1 MKILKLFDVYFL
13 AMMMIQGT
21 VVITVDARK
30 FKKSHMDNISR
41 KSRIL
46 GWLAIIIS
54 IILFVLRWIFK

>member
-1 MKILKLFDVYFL
+1 MKILNLFDVYFL

-21 VVITVDARK
+21 VVISVDARG
-30 FKKSHMDNISR
+30 FKKDDMDNTSK

-54 IILFVLRWIFK
+54 IILFVLRLVFN